1 MREKYAYAIYVR
13 GCAMAW
19 FIPRGAFL
27 IECSEQNATSMP
39 SLGVN
44 VASIGASILMLAQ
57 TRKNKKGTSRRTDSA
72 QPHMRQ

>member
-13 GCAMAW
+13 GCAMPW

-27 IECSEQNATSMP
+27 IECSEQNAMSMP

-57 TRKNKKGTSRRTDSA
+57 TRKNKKDTSRRTDSA
-72 QPHMRQ
+72 QSHMRQ